1 MIYFTNMTLE
11 TIFYIIILIYSII
24 LHEITHAVVADREGD
39 KTARMAGRITL
50 NPIPHIDLFGSIIVP
65 ILSFLSFGGF
75 MGWAKGVP
83 YNPNNLHHPKTG
95 EAKVAVAGVFLNFII
110 GTSFALLYRFFVSVG
125 LSDFADIALMISF
138 VNISLCFFNLLPI
151 PPFDGARIILAFFP
165 GAAKKFLY
173 FIDRNG
179 AVFLI
184 LALLL
189 ASYIWK
195 FIAPLVS
202 SYITLIAGM

>member
-1 MIYFTNMTLE
+1 MSIE

-24 LHEITHAVVADREGD
+24 LHEIAHAVVADREGD

-50 NPIPHIDLFGSIIVP
+50 NPIPHIDPVGSLLIP

-83 YNPNNLHHPKTG
+83 YNPHNLRNPKIG
-95 EAKVAVAGVFLNFII
+95 EAKVAVAGVFLNLVL
-110 GTSFALLYRFFVSVG
+110 GTTFALLYRFFSAAG
-125 LSDFADIALMISF
+125 FSSFADISLMIAF
-138 VNISLCFFNLLPI
+138 VNISLGFFNLLPI

-165 GAAKKFLY
+165 AYARKFLY
-173 FIDRNG
+173 FIDRN
-179 AVFLI
+179 AFIFLV

-189 ASYIWK
+189 ASYIWR
-195 FIAPLVS
+195 FISPVVGAYVQFF
-202 SYITLIAGM
+202 AGLS